1 MVEVFS
7 DHIECLIRSVS
18 NHEQVTAVA
27 QSKYSRLH
35 ISRTKDDFVHRCQV
49 QIVAQIGSR
58 QKR

>member
-7 DHIECLIRSVS
+7 DHIECLIRSIP

-35 ISRTKDDFVHRCQV
+35 ISRTKDDLVHRCQV
-49 QIVAQIGSR
+49 QIVA
-58 QKR
+58 